1 MKSELLN
8 SPKFKRLCRVI
19 GLPAPYVAGLLEL
32 LWQTGYA
39 LASDAIGDAVDVEVA
54 SQWPGEPGRWHA
66 VLVAEGWLDVDESM
80 TSHIHDFWEHAPQYV
95 ERKRSRLNA
104 TRSKIENERSKR
116 AAVERANKSRANRKS
131 FVSTEV
137 TDDSSVD
144 SQRLA
149 SDEPMASQQLAYPTQ
164 PNPTLSSDDDTQLAT
179 DRTNE
184 VEQAFKAIEP
194 RSPEYG
200 VVLTHLHSLG
210 IDAITSPLHIG
221 QLAELVKAAGA
232 DVVLPILTKSRN
244 AEPPPLAAGLVGYV
258 QKSIGNRAADIDR
271 KREQSAARS
280 TRRVNIDG
288 GAKPSGPPLA
298 LTIQPKKAVS
308 K

>member
-1 MKSELLN
+1 
-8 SPKFKRLCRVI
+8 
-19 GLPAPYVAGLLEL
+19 
-32 LWQTGYA
+32 
-39 LASDAIGDAVDVEVA
+39 
-54 SQWPGEPGRWHA
+54 
-66 VLVAEGWLDVDESM
+66 
-80 TSHIHDFWEHAPQYV
+80 
-95 ERKRSRLNA
+95 
-104 TRSKIENERSKR
+104 
-116 AAVERANKSRANRKS
+116 
-131 FVSTEV
+131 
-137 TDDSSVD
+137 
-144 SQRLA
+144 
-149 SDEPMASQQLAYPTQ
+149 
-164 PNPTLSSDDDTQLAT
+164 
-179 DRTNE
+179 
-184 VEQAFKAIEP
+184 
-194 RSPEYG
+194 
-200 VVLTHLHSLG
+200 VLTHLHSLG